1 MSVFWELDRH
11 RIASVESQA
20 DRAKSESEH
29 SMRLI
34 SALDERIDQLAL
46 KCQALW
52 EIVRTETSL
61 SDSDIRTKI
70 HEIDMRDGVSDG
82 KISGS
87 GKQCSGC
94 GRAIGKRHAR
104 CLYCGKPSEGKEI
117 FET

>member
-1 MSVFWELDRH
+1 MSVFWALQHYRMTHVEDK
-11 RIASVESQA
+11 AS
-20 DRAKSESEH
+20 RTRSEVEH
-29 SMRLI
+29 SVRLM

-61 SDSDIRTKI
+61 SDSDIRAKI

-82 KISGS
+82 KITNS
-87 GKQCSGC
+87 GKQCSEC
-94 GRAIGKRHAR
+94 GRTVGRRHER
-104 CLYCGKPSEGKEI
+104 CLYCGKAADGKEV